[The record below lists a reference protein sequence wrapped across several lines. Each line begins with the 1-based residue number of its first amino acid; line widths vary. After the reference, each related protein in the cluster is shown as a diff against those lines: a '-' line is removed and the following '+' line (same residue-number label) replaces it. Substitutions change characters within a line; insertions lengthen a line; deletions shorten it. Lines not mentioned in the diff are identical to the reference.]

1 MLPLRPGWG
10 ASIAEEEARACP
22 LGERPLLLPLGG
34 DRVERVP
41 GFLVLLSTPD
51 LSWSGVVSALGRLVL
66 GQRVEGRGRRQREWP
81 LTLLWEPVP
90 QRKGLSG
97 PSSRLDSHR
106 PRLQNTPPVRG
117 GAAFCLAPRF
127 SAKKRRCLWLM
138 DLLVDPVSSIRG
150 GWAHGFGGQING
162 QPDKGV

>member
-1 MLPLRPGWG
+1 MWVLPLRPGWG

-66 GQRVEGRGRRQREWP
+66 GQRVEGRGRRAEGVAADPAVGACPSAEGP
-81 LTLLWEPVP
+81 LRPLL
-90 QRKGLSG
+90 QAGLTQTPAPEHASRAGWCCLLPRPSFLCQEEEMFMADGSVSG
-97 PSSRLDSHR
+97 PCKQHSWGAGLMG
-106 PRLQNTPPVRG
+106 LG
-117 GAAFCLAPRF
+117 GR
-127 SAKKRRCLWLM
+127 
-138 DLLVDPVSSIRG
+138 
-150 GWAHGFGGQING
+150 
-162 QPDKGV
+162 